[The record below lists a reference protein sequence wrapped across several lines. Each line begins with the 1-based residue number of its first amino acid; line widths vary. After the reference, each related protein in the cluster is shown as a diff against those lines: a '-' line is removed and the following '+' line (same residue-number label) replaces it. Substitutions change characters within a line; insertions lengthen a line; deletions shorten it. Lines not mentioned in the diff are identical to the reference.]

1 MDEMTWTDP
10 QLKARYEE
18 NSRKLEHLKE
28 TLPNLYS
35 EDALPYKVFTT
46 NSVHGIQRMRLIWLK
61 EHHPQWFREMMMA
74 NVLEEHL
81 RDIETRTRERQAQIM
96 DQLMESRHLLNRT
109 DCLKAAPQLTDL
121 DRLNGMNEAQSE
133 SMSMAI
139 HESWR
144 ASSIPRRAAHASPRE
159 RAEANIAAIQT
170 LKKLGGDNGG
180 RPSAKQMDTLR
191 GYSGWGGCADAFSD
205 KPEWRTIRG
214 TIEQALTPE
223 EYAQARASTLTA
235 YYTPGP
241 VVKAM
246 WTRSASAPRPSRC
259 WNPDAARA
267 ISWPASP
274 TTSRR
279 TCRAWNSTR
288 SARASP
294 PH

>member
-46 NSVHGIQRMRLIWLK
+46 NSVHGIQRMRLIWL
-61 EHHPQWFREMMMA
+61 REMMMA

-139 HESWR
+139 HE
-144 ASSIPRRAAHASPRE
+144 
-159 RAEANIAAIQT
+159 
-170 LKKLGGDNGG
+170 
-180 RPSAKQMDTLR
+180 
-191 GYSGWGGCADAFSD
+191 
-205 KPEWRTIRG
+205 
-214 TIEQALTPE
+214 
-223 EYAQARASTLTA
+223 
-235 YYTPGP
+235 
-241 VVKAM
+241 VVE
-246 WTRSASAPRPSRC
+246 SF
-259 WNPDAARA
+259 
-267 ISWPASP
+267 
-274 TTSRR
+274 
-279 TCRAWNSTR
+279 
-288 SARASP
+288 
-294 PH
+294 

>member
-28 TLPNLYS
+28 TLPHLYS

-81 RDIETRTRERQAQIM
+81 RDIETRTRKRQAQIM

-139 HESWR
+139 HE
-144 ASSIPRRAAHASPRE
+144 
-159 RAEANIAAIQT
+159 
-170 LKKLGGDNGG
+170 
-180 RPSAKQMDTLR
+180 
-191 GYSGWGGCADAFSD
+191 
-205 KPEWRTIRG
+205 
-214 TIEQALTPE
+214 
-223 EYAQARASTLTA
+223 
-235 YYTPGP
+235 
-241 VVKAM
+241 VVE
-246 WTRSASAPRPSRC
+246 SF
-259 WNPDAARA
+259 
-267 ISWPASP
+267 
-274 TTSRR
+274 
-279 TCRAWNSTR
+279 
-288 SARASP
+288 
-294 PH
+294 